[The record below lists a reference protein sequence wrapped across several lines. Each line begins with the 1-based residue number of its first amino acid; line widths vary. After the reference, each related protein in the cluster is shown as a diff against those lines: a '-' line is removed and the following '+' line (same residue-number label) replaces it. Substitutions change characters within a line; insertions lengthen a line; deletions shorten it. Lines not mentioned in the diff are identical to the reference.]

1 MAIVRKVPGSVLNQ
15 HKFIVY
21 GSRDKNEVAKKKA
34 FQEWLGNYINF
45 INNKRFGYIKEF
57 NQNGKTDAE
66 KNQIAADLD
75 DAEKL
80 LNNLRDLYEKLSKDL
95 GMSEDESRLD
105 GEVKGINMGKS
116 QKYIESLITH
126 ARACFADYMMTK
138 FEKPDRSLVDS
149 SNEAA
154 VKRFQKEEEEY
165 EYGVSLARARYHDRA
180 SLANLM
186 IVEHYKMAK
195 EMGMKKYQVSF
206 SLDFLPCDGKFYNDY
221 DEEMKFLNN
230 GVMKREKQLYDEL
243 HEKYNELFEESK
255 TDSNFDA
262 SRLKRLEEMLELQK
276 NNMLDLKNSKKKYEN
291 VLANN
296 YDRDKK

>member
-1 MAIVRKVPGSVLNQ
+1 
-15 HKFIVY
+15 
-21 GSRDKNEVAKKKA
+21 
-34 FQEWLGNYINF
+34 
-45 INNKRFGYIKEF
+45 
-57 NQNGKTDAE
+57 
-66 KNQIAADLD
+66 
-75 DAEKL
+75 
-80 LNNLRDLYEKLSKDL
+80 
-95 GMSEDESRLD
+95 
-105 GEVKGINMGKS
+105 
-116 QKYIESLITH
+116 
-126 ARACFADYMMTK
+126 
-138 FEKPDRSLVDS
+138 
-149 SNEAA
+149 
-154 VKRFQKEEEEY
+154 
-165 EYGVSLARARYHDRA
+165 
-180 SLANLM
+180 
-186 IVEHYKMAK
+186 
-195 EMGMKKYQVSF
+195 MKKYQVSF